1 MKLLKNKHT
10 SLAEKIDGLLLLG
23 VYMMSPLLLF
33 GWMLGVVLWYLGEPR
48 AGLVVLLIVTSYS
61 TLGNFAVFFQLAA
74 ATHLDGT
81 HQRIRL
87 LPFVFLGFLVSLF
100 SIARAAFATV
110 RVNGNGN
117 GKPERVKWDKT
128 ERHNNFNGHT
138 NGKNGYHF
146 KNGNGHNGNGNGNG
160 RVGDDSNGNGT
171 TKE

>member
-1 MKLLKNKHT
+1 
-10 SLAEKIDGLLLLG
+10 
-23 VYMMSPLLLF
+23 
-33 GWMLGVVLWYLGEPR
+33 MLGVVLWYLGEPR

-81 HQRIRL
+81 RQRIRL

-100 SIARAAFATV
+100 SIARAAFGTV

-117 GKPERVKWDKT
+117 PERVKWDKT
-128 ERHNNFNGHT
+128 ERHNSFNGHT

-160 RVGDDSNGNGT
+160 NGHHGGDRNENGI